1 MYMLCICI
9 CYIYIY
15 IYIYMLT
22 FTIFILTLFSVIK
35 ELLYYIMYSE
45 DNILSYCF

>member
-1 MYMLCICI
+1 MYMYMLYI
-9 CYIYIY
+9 YIYIY

>member
-1 MYMLCICI
+1 MLCILYVYVYVI
-9 CYIYIY
+9 FIFIF
-15 IYIYMLT
+15 T

>member
-1 MYMLCICI
+1 MLFI
-9 CYIYIY
+9 CYVYVYVIY